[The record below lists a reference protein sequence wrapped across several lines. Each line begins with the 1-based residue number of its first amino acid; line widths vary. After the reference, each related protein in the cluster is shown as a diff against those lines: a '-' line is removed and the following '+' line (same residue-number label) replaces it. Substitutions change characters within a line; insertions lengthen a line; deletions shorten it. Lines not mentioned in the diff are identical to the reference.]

1 MKNDI
6 SLEDLVLHIK
16 KDGEGLSQ
24 VKMAAKFGVSRRRI
38 ASALKLALS
47 VPEAAEMAEADIGAT
62 ITTTENG
69 CVSVVPS
76 GASPASVGDVYKWGM
91 NGDNVALVVWVDT
104 DSKELG
110 ITRILDLSSD
120 DHVLHNTVD
129 LVTFRNWKKRK
140 NLTHVGINHKF
151 IFCLATAKDEKAWD
165 GKAESA
171 VYDDKAGKNWLEIYG
186 DRFISI
192 KESDVAIVEDVVKE
206 VDHKILKSATGKMS
220 ECPYR
225 LTVST
230 RSITIIEG
238 SKVLTVTTDEG
249 QRFQKAT
256 EAMNEGD
263 WDTLHKLCS
272 GRSERAD
279 DYQKTITKLGFTI
292 KGGYVVM
299 NNGTGQIALGGLDSI
314 LKRLEAFSISGNEKG
329 VMALGRFIDKLLD
342 NPDINI
348 MNRVVDFVKFAD
360 VEIDEDGDIITYK
373 YVDGDYMDSYSHKLD
388 NRPGAEVFMKRA
400 LVDPNIDNECS
411 QGLHVCALSYAFK
424 FWSSGKRLVRTKL
437 NPRDIVAI
445 PRDYKGAKIRT
456 CRYSSIADVTDKFLQ
471 RKIPV
476 DFKGFFSSGTA

>member
-1 MKNDI
+1 MKKDI
-6 SLEDLVLHIK
+6 TLEDLVLLIK

-38 ASALKLALS
+38 AAAIKLALS
-47 VPEAAEMAEADIGAT
+47 VPEAAEMAEADSGAT
-62 ITTTENG
+62 ITTTDNG

-76 GASPASVGDVYKWGM
+76 GASPASVGDEYSWGL
-91 NGDNVALVVWVDT
+91 NGDNYAIVVKVDAEA
-104 DSKELG
+104 KELA
-110 ITRILDLSSD
+110 IARILDYGEENPIVRD
-120 DHVLHNTVD
+120 QPETVS
-129 LVTFRNWKKRK
+129 FRNWKKRK
-140 NLTHVGINHKF
+140 NLKHIGVNHKF
-151 IFCLATAKDEKAWD
+151 IFCQATAKDEKAWD
-165 GKAESA
+165 GKVEGA
-171 VYDDKAGKNWLEIYG
+171 VYDRKSGKNWLEIYG
-186 DRFISI
+186 DRFITI
-192 KESDVAIVEDVVKE
+192 KESEVAIEKEVVEE
-206 VDHKILKSATGKMS
+206 VDHKALKAASGKVS

-230 RSITIIEG
+230 RSITIIDG
-238 SKVLTVTTDEG
+238 AKVLTVTTDEG

-256 EAMNEGD
+256 EAMNNGD
-263 WDTLHKLCS
+263 WPTLHKLCS

-314 LKRLEAFSISGNEKG
+314 LKRLEAFSIAGNDKG

-342 NPDINI
+342 NPDTNI

-373 YVDGDYMDSYSHKLD
+373 YVDGDYMDSHSRKLD

-400 LVDPNIDNECS
+400 LVDPNNDNECS
-411 QGLHVCALSYAFK
+411 QGLHVCALSYAFG
-424 FWSSGKRLVRTKL
+424 FWSKGKRLLRTKL

-456 CRYSSIADVTDKFLQ
+456 CRYTSVADVTDKFLQ

-476 DFKGFFSSGTA
+476 DFKGFFAAE

>member
-1 MKNDI
+1 MKKDI
-6 SLEDLVLHIK
+6 SLEDLVLLIK
-16 KDGEGLSQ
+16 KEGEGLSQ
-24 VKMAAKFGVSRRRI
+24 EKMAAKFGVSRRRI
-38 ASALKLALS
+38 SAAVKLALS
-47 VPEAAEMAEADIGAT
+47 VPEAAEMAEADSGAT
-62 ITTTENG
+62 ITTTDNG

-76 GASPASVGDVYKWGM
+76 GASPASVGDEYSWGL
-91 NGDNVALVVWVDT
+91 NGDNVALVAWVDA
-104 DSKELG
+104 DAKELA
-110 ITRILDLSSD
+110 IARILDYGEENPILSNK
-120 DHVLHNTVD
+120 VETVS
-129 LVTFRNWKKRK
+129 FRNWKKRK
-140 NLTHVGINHKF
+140 NLKHIGINHKF
-151 IFCLATAKDEKAWD
+151 IFCQATAKDEKAWD
-165 GKAESA
+165 GKVESA
-171 VYDDKAGKNWLEIYG
+171 VIAMGAERNWLEVYG
-186 DRFISI
+186 ERFVKIEQS
-192 KESDVAIVEDVVKE
+192 EVAMGVEVVDE
-206 VDHKILKSATGKMS
+206 IDHKSLKAAAGKVS

-256 EAMNEGD
+256 EAMNNGD
-263 WDTLHKLCS
+263 WGTLHKLCS

-279 DYQKTITKLGFTI
+279 DYQKTISKLGFTI
-292 KGGYVVM
+292 KGGYIVM

-329 VMALGRFIDKLLD
+329 VLALGRFVDKLLD
-342 NPDINI
+342 NPDIKI

-373 YVDGDYMDSYSHKLD
+373 YVDGDYMDSHSRKLD

-411 QGLHVCALSYAFK
+411 QGLHVCALSYAFG
-424 FWSSGKRLVRTKL
+424 FWSNGKRLLRTKL

-476 DFKGFFSSGTA
+476 DFKGFFSAE

>member
-1 MKNDI
+1 MKKDI
-6 SLEDLVLHIK
+6 SLEDLVLLIK

-47 VPEAAEMAEADIGAT
+47 VPEAAEMAEADNSAT
-62 ITTTENG
+62 ITTTDNG

-76 GASPASVGDVYKWGM
+76 SASPASVGDEFSWGL
-91 NGDNVALVVWVDT
+91 NGDNVALVAWVDA
-104 DSKELG
+104 DVKELA
-110 ITRILDLSSD
+110 IARILDYGEENPILSNK
-120 DHVLHNTVD
+120 VETVS
-129 LVTFRNWKKRK
+129 FRNWKKRK
-140 NLTHVGINHKF
+140 NLKHIGINHKF
-151 IFCLATAKDEKAWD
+151 IFCQATAKDEKAWD
-165 GKAESA
+165 GKVESA
-171 VYDDKAGKNWLEIYG
+171 VIAMGAERNWLEVYG
-186 DRFISI
+186 ERFVKIEQS
-192 KESDVAIVEDVVKE
+192 EVAMGVEVVDE
-206 VDHKILKSATGKMS
+206 IDHKSLKAAAGKVS

-256 EAMNEGD
+256 EAMNNGD
-263 WDTLHKLCS
+263 WGTLHKLCS

-279 DYQKTITKLGFTI
+279 DYQKTISKLGFTI
-292 KGGYVVM
+292 KGGYIVM

-329 VMALGRFIDKLLD
+329 VLALGRFVDKLLD
-342 NPDINI
+342 NPDVNI

-373 YVDGDYMDSYSHKLD
+373 YVDGDYMDSHSRKLD

-411 QGLHVCALSYAFK
+411 QGLHVCALSYAFG
-424 FWSSGKRLVRTKL
+424 FWSNGKRLLRTKL

-476 DFKGFFSSGTA
+476 DFKGFFSAE

>member
-1 MKNDI
+1 MKKDI
-6 SLEDLVLHIK
+6 SLEDLVLLIK

-47 VPEAAEMAEADIGAT
+47 VPEAAEMAEADNSAT
-62 ITTTENG
+62 ITTTDNG

-76 GASPASVGDVYKWGM
+76 SASPASVGDEFSWGL
-91 NGDNVALVVWVDT
+91 NGDNVALVAWVDA
-104 DSKELG
+104 DVKELA
-110 ITRILDLSSD
+110 IARILGYGEENPILSNK
-120 DHVLHNTVD
+120 VETVS
-129 LVTFRNWKKRK
+129 FRNWKKRK
-140 NLTHVGINHKF
+140 NLKHIGINHKF
-151 IFCLATAKDEKAWD
+151 IFCQATAKDEKAWD
-165 GKAESA
+165 GKVESA
-171 VYDDKAGKNWLEIYG
+171 VIAMGAERNWLEVYG
-186 DRFISI
+186 ERFVKIEQS
-192 KESDVAIVEDVVKE
+192 EVAMGVEVVDE
-206 VDHKILKSATGKMS
+206 IDHKSLKAAAGKVS

-256 EAMNEGD
+256 EAMNNGD
-263 WDTLHKLCS
+263 WGTLHKLCS

-279 DYQKTITKLGFTI
+279 DYQKTISKLGFTI
-292 KGGYVVM
+292 KGGYIVM

-329 VMALGRFIDKLLD
+329 VLALGRFVDKLLD

-373 YVDGDYMDSYSHKLD
+373 YVDGDYMDSHSRKLD

-411 QGLHVCALSYAFK
+411 QGLHVCALSYAFG
-424 FWSSGKRLVRTKL
+424 FWSNGKRLLRTKL

-476 DFKGFFSSGTA
+476 DFKGFFSAE